1 MATYYAKPFE
11 GVAEEIFDVN
21 PALYTG
27 VATKLGRFPYES
39 KDPWNEEF
47 VHFNSIV
54 KACKVRF
61 ADSPGWDAVPDSLPH
76 PGFRKAKWF
85 YWNHAITE
93 KQYKSLQSNPRGM
106 LAQQLRIEVKAQQ
119 DQFLAEV
126 DHYLLGFLYA
136 DTDDDYDP
144 MYVPLMANKGATG
157 TVQDPEDC
165 NVVPGTTTPT
175 GIKFTGATQV
185 ADAYNKGIGTIKA
198 RFLQQYDSE
207 TKQAM
212 YHTENSFD
220 LWAHPAMLDQL
231 RRGHEINSNGYYDY
245 SKSYLDLMASDGVSN
260 IKTFAVDAAYDNAST
275 TVAEYIMTMNTSEN
289 FMITEMVP
297 YTIEPYVWNPA
308 TRLWE
313 LRAYW
318 KILTMTKPYYIGG
331 AWKKAML
338 SASIIPYNA

>member
-1 MATYYAKPFE
+1 MTTYYAKPFE
-11 GVAEEIFDVN
+11 GVSEEIFDVN

-39 KDPWNEEF
+39 KDPWNEEY

-54 KACKVRF
+54 KACKTRF
-61 ADSPGWDAVPDSLPH
+61 ADAPGWDAVPDSLPH

-85 YWNHAITE
+85 YWNHTITE
-93 KQYKSLQSNPRGM
+93 KQYKSLQNNPRGM
-106 LAQQLRIEVKAQQ
+106 LAQQLRIEVKGQQ
-119 DQFLAEV
+119 DQFLSDV

-136 DTDDDYDP
+136 DDDDDYDP
-144 MYVPLMANKGATG
+144 MYKPLMQNNATG
-157 TVQDPEDC
+157 TVDNPEDI
-165 NVVPGTTTPT
+165 NATPGTTTAT

-185 ADAYNKGIGTIKA
+185 VDAYNKGIGSIKA
-198 RFLQQYDSE
+198 RFLQQYNSR

-212 YHTENSFD
+212 YKQNNTFD
-220 LWAHPAMLDQL
+220 LWAHPAALDVM

-245 SKSYLDLMASDGVSN
+245 SKNYLDLMQSDNVQN
-260 IKTFAVDAAYDNAST
+260 MKTFAVDAEYDGEST
-275 TVAEYIMTMNTSEN
+275 TVAEYLLTMNTSEN
-289 FMITEMVP
+289 FMITEMIP
-297 YTIEPYVWNPA
+297 YTIEPYKWNPG

-318 KILTMTKPYYIGG
+318 KILTIVKPYYIDGL
-331 AWKKAML
+331 WKKAMT